1 MHESS
6 AGRGP
11 RSVFFDREHG
21 SPDEAIAPSD
31 PDPTGGSRTP
41 ELMKHLAGRST
52 RQSMVS
58 NPDTDGISFT
68 VFTFEPGTVMPRHR
82 HDVDYIE
89 FVLEGEVRYGN
100 KRVGPGGGVYRSA
113 GTPHTL
119 TIGPQGAV
127 VADFRAHTFYR
138 TEYLDA
144 PEDWVAHEDS
154 GVRSQ

>member
-1 MHESS
+1 MDENS

-11 RSVFFDREHG
+11 RSVFFDRENG
-21 SPDEAIAPSD
+21 SADEAIAPSD

-41 ELMKHLAGRST
+41 ALMEHLAGRST
-52 RQSMVS
+52 RQSLVS

-68 VFTFEPGTVMPRHR
+68 IFTFAPGTVLPRHR

-100 KRVGPGGGVYRSA
+100 KTVGPGGGVYRSA
-113 GTPHTL
+113 GTPYTL
-119 TIGPQGAV
+119 TIGPKGAV
-127 VADFRAHTFYR
+127 VADFRAHTYYR

-144 PEDWVAHEDS
+144 PEDWVPHQDS
-154 GVRSQ
+154 DVRRA